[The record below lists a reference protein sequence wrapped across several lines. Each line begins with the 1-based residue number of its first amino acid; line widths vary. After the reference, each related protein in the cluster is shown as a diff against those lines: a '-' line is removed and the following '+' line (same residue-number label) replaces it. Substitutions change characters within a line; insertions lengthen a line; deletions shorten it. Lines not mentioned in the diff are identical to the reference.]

1 MQVYNTTTGQ
11 FLFQNKYY
19 GRKLT
24 KETLPLTLRE
34 FFFNGSEV
42 VLAHIPIL
50 LRKLK
55 DLAKIIK
62 TLNGYRFY
70 ASSLLIYY
78 DGDNAPQ
85 IPSVQSLISQGA
97 TTAHPTQ
104 LSPTV
109 NTPSVSGL
117 SPLMAPESANGTT
130 PGSGSVSGATPTGA
144 AVSETTRLL
153 QPSSGGGGSSGSIS
167 KNLPDPC
174 RTDLKVIDFAHCTPG
189 IYDEDAMPPYPPMHP
204 NEPDKGY
211 LLGLKNLMMIF
222 RNIWDENG
230 GEERVSLVWLK
241 EEEEL
246 WDGVWE

>member
-1 MQVYNTTTGQ
+1 MTVTQAYNTTTGQ

-85 IPSVQSLISQGA
+85 LPSVQSLISQG
-97 TTAHPTQ
+97 TTTGRSAP
-104 LSPTV
+104 LSPTI
-109 NTPSVSGL
+109 NTSSVSGL
-117 SPLMAPESANGTT
+117 SPSMVPESANGTA
-130 PGSGSVSGATPTGA
+130 PGSGSVTAATTTGVA
-144 AVSETTRLL
+144 ASETMGLL
-153 QPSSGGGGSSGSIS
+153 RPGSGGGGNGG
-167 KNLPDPC
+167 KNLSDPC

-204 NEPDKGY
+204 DEPDKGY

-222 RNIWDENG
+222 RDIWDENG
-230 GEERVSLVWLK
+230 GDESVSLVWLK